1 MRGWEVN
8 ERRALLCGVWESE
21 KRKKTLLTS
30 ARRRTGAQ
38 ARRAGERD
46 RTRRGV
52 LLASTSQPA
61 SEALPSRVGE
71 GSVDRL
77 AAHSEEKSTRSD
89 GEEGKKGSRFS
100 GKEAMR
106 QRGSSVKGV
115 RERPTAT
122 ARQQQLGE

>member
-1 MRGWEVN
+1 MPAAV
-8 ERRALLCGVWESE
+8 LPSVIPVSQ
-21 KRKKTLLTS
+21 S
-30 ARRRTGAQ
+30 AR
-38 ARRAGERD
+38 
-46 RTRRGV
+46 
-52 LLASTSQPA
+52 
-61 SEALPSRVGE
+61 SE
-71 GSVDRL
+71 
-77 AAHSEEKSTRSD
+77 